1 MVYQF
6 EPLGERHR
14 TAVIDIFNHFITQT
28 LSAYY
33 DQALEYAFFDRLL
46 EMVKGYPALAV
57 IDEAGAIVG
66 FGALHRWHP
75 AAPFNR
81 TAEISYF
88 FAPPATGRGI
98 GTALL
103 ARLEDEARAMGVE
116 TILASISSRNEGSL
130 RFHQRH
136 GFRECG
142 RFERVGRKFDTDFDV
157 VWMQKKI
164 ERRPA

>member
-1 MVYQF
+1 MTYRF
-6 EPLGERHR
+6 EPLGEGHR
-14 TAVIDIFNHFITQT
+14 VAVIDIFNHFITKT
-28 LSAYY
+28 FSAYY
-33 DQALEYAFFDRLL
+33 DRPFDYAFFDRLI
-46 EMVKGYPALAV
+46 ETVKGYPAMAV
-57 IDEAGAIVG
+57 IGETGAVVG

-88 FAPPATGRGI
+88 FAPSATGRGI

-103 ARLEDEARAMGVE
+103 ARLEQDAKAMGVD
-116 TILASISSRNEGSL
+116 TILASISSRNEGSI
-130 RFHQRH
+130 RFHQKH

-142 RFERVGRKFDTDFDV
+142 CFERVGRKFDQDFDV

-164 ERRPA
+164 

>member
-1 MVYQF
+1 MTYRF
-6 EPLGERHR
+6 EPLGEGHR
-14 TAVIDIFNHFITQT
+14 TAVIDIFNHFISQSF
-28 LSAYY
+28 SAYY
-33 DQALEYAFFDRLL
+33 DQPFEYPFFDRLL
-46 EMVKGYPALAV
+46 ETVKGYPAMAV
-57 IDEAGAIVG
+57 IDETGAIVG

-88 FAPPATGRGI
+88 FAPSSTGRGI

-103 ARLEDEARAMGVE
+103 ARLEHDAREMGVE
-116 TILASISSRNEGSL
+116 MILASISSRNEGSI
-130 RFHQRH
+130 RFHQKH

-142 RFERVGRKFDTDFDV
+142 RFERVGRKFDQDFDV

-164 ERRPA
+164 

>member
-1 MVYQF
+1 MTYRF

-14 TAVIDIFNHFITQT
+14 TAVIDIFNHFIAQSF
-28 LSAYY
+28 SAYY
-33 DQALEYAFFDRLL
+33 DQPFEYLFFDRLL

-57 IDEAGAIVG
+57 IDEAGAVVG

-88 FAPPATGRGI
+88 FAPSATGRGI

-103 ARLEDEARAMGVE
+103 ARLEHDAREMDVDM
-116 TILASISSRNEGSL
+116 ILASISSRNEGSI
-130 RFHQRH
+130 RFHQKH

-142 RFERVGRKFDTDFDV
+142 RFERVGRKFDQDFDV

-164 ERRPA
+164 